1 MQYHPPFLY
10 RMFSF
15 VIIRLYNF
23 FLPSDENHLI
33 IPPNYLFASKLYY
46 STPPP
51 PPHRFNLSRMM
62 LPLRFATSIPSFF
75 HARCWRIYVAGM
87 YASVIELNVS
97 ASATSS
103 LRRYAL
109 LIATRS
115 YEDCN

>member
-51 PPHRFNLSRMM
+51 PLIDLIS
-62 LPLRFATSIPSFF
+62 
-75 HARCWRIYVAGM
+75 HA
-87 YASVIELNVS
+87 
-97 ASATSS
+97 
-103 LRRYAL
+103 
-109 LIATRS
+109 
-115 YEDCN
+115 